1 MNKKII
7 AVASIVV
14 VFALGFLYLNQGYL
28 IASDKDGN
36 TCSSSCDDKGKNSGT
51 SSIKAGSDWSV
62 YEFTTDKAC
71 CEQMKS
77 DLQKDLGSV
86 AGVKEVKF
94 SQTCNVS
101 KMTNVS
107 VYYAA
112 GETSEDAISS
122 LVKNKSYDCSTKCE
136 GKSGCDKKSNDTKL
150 DAGKEGC
157 DPNKECPGKN
167 KKSGDSKQL

>member
-7 AVASIVV
+7 GIASIVV

-28 IASDKDGN
+28 AANDKDGN

-51 SSIKAGSDWSV
+51 SSIKAGNEWSS

-77 DLQKDLGSV
+77 DLQKELGSV

-101 KMTNVS
+101 KMTNVT
-107 VYYAA
+107 VLYAA
-112 GETSEDAISS
+112 GETNEETIVSF
-122 LVKNKSYDCSTKCE
+122 VKNKSYDCSSKCE
-136 GKSGCDKKSNDTKL
+136 GKSGCDKKSNDTKM
-150 DAGKEGC
+150 DAGKDGC
-157 DPNKECPGKN
+157 NPNKECPGKN
-167 KKSGDSKQL
+167 KSEEPKKL